1 MYIYTET
8 APVGGGEWGHHLS
21 ETKKEKKEK
30 EKKTSRSLYG
40 AMREISYL

>member
-21 ETKKEKKEK
+21 ETKKEKK
-30 EKKTSRSLYG
+30 KKTSRSLYG

>member
-21 ETKKEKKEK
+21 ETKKEKKK
-30 EKKTSRSLYG
+30 RKKNK
-40 AMREISYL
+40 

>member
-8 APVGGGEWGHHLS
+8 GPVGGGEWGHHLS
-21 ETKKEKKEK
+21 ETKKEKK
-30 EKKTSRSLYG
+30 TSRSLYG